1 MLGGDVKFLPGIF
14 TPHFINKPW
23 NLPSLHQPTLRPL
36 YFTALSQPPPPP
48 SHKTSLHPTHD
59 GPMNLPTTILFCS
72 GISPCSPQMSYI
84 IPLYTNAQG
93 FPPYLYHHHPTP
105 PPLYNE
111 VGISPP
117 ISSFKWAMESFNPPP
132 PL

>member
-14 TPHFINKPW
+14 IPHFINKPW

-36 YFTALSQPPPPP
+36 NFTAPSLPPP

-59 GPMNLPTTILFCS
+59 GPMNLPTTILFYS

-84 IPLYTNAQG
+84 IPLYTSAQG
-93 FPPYLYHHHPTP
+93 FPPYLYHHHHIP

-117 ISSFKWAMESFNPPP
+117 IFSFKWAMESFNTQA